1 MAYGLGRYGQNKHG
15 VSQEYGAVLPGVS
28 TVIAG
33 PNPFLG
39 AGALIAGSGTVE
51 ASSSIEGG
59 TGSVTISA
67 TSFFAASGQYKPSS
81 GGVMTSTGVFIGGGD
96 IAWKGQTGSSITWTI
111 QREHPNG

>member
-33 PNPFLG
+33 PNPYRG
-39 AGALIAGSGTVE
+39 AGALITGSGTVE
-51 ASSSIEGG
+51 ASSSIEGES
-59 TGSVTISA
+59 GSVTISA

-81 GGVMTSTGVFIGGGD
+81 GGVITSTGVFIGGGD
-96 IAWKGQTGSSITWTI
+96 IAWKGQAGSSITWTI
-111 QREHPNG
+111 QRQHPNG